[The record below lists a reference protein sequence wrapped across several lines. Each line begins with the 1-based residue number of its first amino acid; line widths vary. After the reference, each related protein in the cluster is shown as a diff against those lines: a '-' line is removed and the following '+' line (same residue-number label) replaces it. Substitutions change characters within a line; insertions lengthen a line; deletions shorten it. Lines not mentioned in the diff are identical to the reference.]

1 MQKKKKK
8 KKKKLLIMRTKSD
21 QYYLFIFQNDQMA
34 FEIENKTTKTNKCWG
49 GANARTSKYEGYCKE
64 YISNIFI
71 FIVN

>member
-34 FEIENKTTKTNKCWG
+34 FEIENKTTKTNKCKKHLEKWLITNFLVVCMLKTYVKG
-49 GANARTSKYEGYCKE
+49 
-64 YISNIFI
+64 
-71 FIVN
+71 